1 MTSVSTFNDMLEQFI
16 NELEN
21 TFPEEKAFKKYHTS
35 YDIMRAA
42 NPRKCVDAFMSGVGK
57 YSTQIMQKDDSFFDI
72 FTELP
77 INKYWN
83 DDLSVGTK
91 NAIWQ
96 YLQTLNVL
104 GMTITSIPADMLSMV
119 EGAAAK
125 CAESMQG
132 GGDEKSMMSGMSGLF
147 SSMSGLLGGGGGA
160 GGLAGL
166 LGGAS
171 EKN

>member
-1 MTSVSTFNDMLEQFI
+1 MTSVGTFNDMLEQFI
-16 NELEN
+16 NELET

-35 YDIMRAA
+35 FDIMKAA
-42 NPRKCVDAFMSGVGK
+42 NPRKCVDAFMNGIRN
-57 YSTQIMQKDDSFFDI
+57 YSNQVMQKDDSFFSD
-72 FTELP
+72 FTDLP
-77 INKYWN
+77 ISKYWN

-104 GMTITSIPADMLSMV
+104 GMTITTIPADMLSMV

-125 CAESMQG
+125 CAESMQSG
-132 GGDEKSMMSGMSGLF
+132 GGDEKSLMSGISSLF
-147 SSMSGLLGGGGGA
+147 SNMTGLLGQ
-160 GGLAGL
+160 
-166 LGGAS
+166 

>member
-35 YDIMRAA
+35 FEIMRAA
-42 NPRKCVDAFMSGVGK
+42 NPRKCVDAFMSGAGK
-57 YSTQIMQKDDSFFDI
+57 YSNQIMQKDDSFFVN

-77 INKYWN
+77 IDKYWN
-83 DDLSVGTK
+83 DDLSSGTK
-91 NAIWQ
+91 SAIWQ
-96 YLQTLNVL
+96 YLQTLNIL
-104 GMTITSIPADMLSMV
+104 GMTISTIPADMLSMV

-125 CAESMQG
+125 CAESMQNGGG
-132 GGDEKSMMSGMSGLF
+132 GGDMMSGMSGLF
-147 SSMSGLLGGGGGA
+147 SSMSGLLGNGNSGI
-160 GGLAGL
+160 AGL
-166 LGGAS
+166 LGQ